1 MEHSLMLANK
11 ITVIFSGRVITITS
25 WVYSVY
31 IYGLG
36 ILLWLISLIEFVIIQ
51 EWITWET
58 KQKKENK
65 AIITNTDGNA
75 GKDMS
80 PRN

>member
-1 MEHSLMLANK
+1 MLANK

-25 WVYSVY
+25 SVY

-58 KQKKENK
+58 KQKQENK
-65 AIITNTDGNA
+65 AIITNTGNGNA